1 MRNLRRGPLTLAGCL
16 LAAALSAQTAARNH
30 LLLAVSQADN
40 ALAVFKVDGRAVTL
54 LKTLPIGNGT
64 REVCVSADG
73 HRAYASN
80 DKDNT
85 ITVVDLDTLAV
96 TATIPLPGVKR
107 PDGCA
112 TSPDS
117 RKLYVAGMESE
128 NVSVIS
134 TDTQKILKQLAVDNE
149 PRRILFSPD
158 AKRLYV
164 SREESDE
171 IAVFDAATEAPLG
184 ALKSGG
190 HGPRTMLFLPDQAT
204 MLATNVDD
212 DTVSFIKPDTR
223 EVTLTIG
230 SGGSPQRLGLSPD
243 GQSAY
248 VLSVLEHK
256 ISIIDLKGPHVRAK
270 KFVTVG
276 ENPWGMTMN
285 DERTLLF
292 VGSAKDNSVV
302 AYDTATMQPV
312 ATVNVNRP
320 MGLAYR

>member
-1 MRNLRRGPLTLAGCL
+1 MAKPMALTAAAL
-16 LAAALSAQTAARNH
+16 LAASSLLAQTAARDH

-40 ALAVFKVDGRAVTL
+40 VLAVFKVEGKTL
-54 LKTLPIGNGT
+54 TPAKTLPIGSGT
-64 REVCVSADG
+64 REVCVAADG
-73 HRAYASN
+73 RRAYVSN
-80 DKDNT
+80 DKDGT
-85 ITVVDLDTLAV
+85 ITVVDLEGLQVA
-96 TATIPLPGVKR
+96 ATIPLPGVKR

-134 TDTQKILKQLAVDNE
+134 TETHKVLKQLPVGDE

-158 AKRLYV
+158 NKVLYV
-164 SREESDE
+164 SREESEE
-171 IAVFDAATEAPLG
+171 ISIFDAATEAPLG
-184 ALKSGG
+184 TLKSGG
-190 HGPRTMLFLPDQAT
+190 HGPRTMMFLPDKAT
-204 MLATNVDD
+204 ILATNVDD
-212 DTVSFIKPDTR
+212 DTVSFIKPDTKQ
-223 EVTLTIG
+223 VSLTIG
-230 SGGSPQRLGLSPD
+230 AGGSPQRLGLSPD
-243 GQSAY
+243 FQSAY

-276 ENPWGMTMN
+276 EAPWGMTMN

-292 VGSAKDNSVV
+292 VGSSKENTVT

-312 ATVNVNRP
+312 ASVSVNRP

>member
-1 MRNLRRGPLTLAGCL
+1 MRTIRHGLLTLASCL
-16 LAAALSAQTAARNH
+16 LAAVLPAQAPARDH
-30 LLLAVSQADN
+30 LLLAVSQTDN
-40 ALAVFKVDGRAVTL
+40 ALAVFKVDARALTL

-64 REVCVSADG
+64 REVCVAADG
-73 HRAYASN
+73 RRAYVSN

-85 ITVVDLDTLAV
+85 VTVVDLDTLTVA
-96 TATIPLPGVKR
+96 ATIPLPGVKR
-107 PDGCA
+107 PDGCV

-117 RKLYVAGMESE
+117 RKLYVTGMESE

-134 TDTQKILKQLAVDNE
+134 TDTQKILKQLPVDNE

-158 AKRLYV
+158 AKRFYV

-184 ALKSGG
+184 SLRSGG
-190 HGPRTMLFLPDQAT
+190 HGPRTMLFLPDKAT

-212 DTVSFIKPDTR
+212 DTISFIKPDTKQ
-223 EVTLTIG
+223 VTHTIG
-230 SGGSPQRLGLSPD
+230 AGGSPQRLGLSPD
-243 GQSAY
+243 TQSAY

-256 ISIIDLKGPHVRAK
+256 ISIVDLKGPHVRAK
-270 KFVTVG
+270 KFMTVG
-276 ENPWGMTMN
+276 EAPWGMTMN

-292 VGSAKDNSVV
+292 VGSSKENTVV

-312 ATVNVNRP
+312 ATVSVNRP

>member
-1 MRNLRRGPLTLAGCL
+1 MTPTAVRPILV
-16 LAAALSAQTAARNH
+16 AAAILAVSSLRAQGAPDH
-30 LLLAVSQADN
+30 LLLAVSQADKT
-40 ALAVFKVDGRAVTL
+40 LAVFKVQGKALTPV
-54 LKTLPIGNGT
+54 KTLPIGNGT
-64 REVCVSADG
+64 REVCVAADG
-73 HRAYASN
+73 RRAYVSN
-80 DKDNT
+80 DKDST

-96 TATIPLPGVKR
+96 VATIALPGVKR

-128 NVSVIS
+128 NVAVLS
-134 TDTQKILKQLAVDNE
+134 TDTYQVLKQLAVDNE

-158 AKRLYV
+158 ARRMYV
-164 SREESDE
+164 SREESDQ
-171 IAVFDAATEAPLG
+171 IAVFDAATEAPAG
-184 ALKSGG
+184 SLKSGG
-190 HGPRTMLFLPDQAT
+190 HGPRTMMFLPDKVT

-212 DTVSFIKPDTR
+212 DTISFIKPETK

-256 ISIIDLKGPHVRAK
+256 VSIVDLKGPHIRAK
-270 KFVTVG
+270 KFVSVG
-276 ENPWGMTMN
+276 EGPWGMAMN

-292 VGSAKDNSVV
+292 VGSAKDNTVV

-312 ATVNVNRP
+312 ATVSVNRP